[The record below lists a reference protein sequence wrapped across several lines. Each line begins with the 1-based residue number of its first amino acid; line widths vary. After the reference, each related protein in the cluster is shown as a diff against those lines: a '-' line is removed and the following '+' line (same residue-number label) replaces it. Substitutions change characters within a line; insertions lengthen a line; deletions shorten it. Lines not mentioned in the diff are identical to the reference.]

1 MRKGLTDLEQGLF
14 LIVISGGAFTCFDL
28 NDPVRD
34 EHYGTYFIKLS
45 NHMRSREYLVK
56 SIISIV
62 PKIIDYLKFKKVL
75 N

>member
-14 LIVISGGAFTCFDL
+14 LVVISGGAFTCFDL

-45 NHMRSREYLVK
+45 NNMTQFQKLAIFVK
-56 SIISIV
+56 SIISDAC
-62 PKIIDYLKFKKVL
+62 KNY
-75 N
+75 